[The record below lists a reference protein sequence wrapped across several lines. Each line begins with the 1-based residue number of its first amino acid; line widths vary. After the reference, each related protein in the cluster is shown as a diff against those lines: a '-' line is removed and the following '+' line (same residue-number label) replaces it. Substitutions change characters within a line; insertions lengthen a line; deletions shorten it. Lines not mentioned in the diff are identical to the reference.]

1 MKEMHPFREAR
12 REALPTPD
20 FQGPVT
26 MKLLLE
32 FLYAL
37 REWLPAA
44 PRLLPGVE
52 PDGCALYALYAD
64 AAFPDGG
71 FRQTFGGYL
80 AVLGR
85 RWQIDL
91 FGSDL
96 FTQETAAL
104 AVEQTE
110 GNWYAVQRTVSGRYA
125 DSIGSLCLRVGCAD
139 AREAGALYALCRGLD
154 WQSGV
159 LAADWGL
166 RGLLEAEQI
175 PPLYPDSCYCYGDVS
190 GAPSGEKCLEALDFA
205 RRKGL
210 WLAFLDRG
218 FDFAEFAWLYD
229 GIARRALRSRTQ
241 WELALYAAL
250 RQLRYTLKIS
260 ESEFALYDGNGA
272 RRYFGF
278 NSDQNAQR
286 ALLKLLFPLNT
297 P

>member
-12 REALPTPD
+12 REALPAPD

-32 FLYAL
+32 F
-37 REWLPAA
+37 
-44 PRLLPGVE
+44 
-52 PDGCALYALYAD
+52 
-64 AAFPDGG
+64 
-71 FRQTFGGYL
+71 
-80 AVLGR
+80 
-85 RWQIDL
+85 
-91 FGSDL
+91 
-96 FTQETAAL
+96 
-104 AVEQTE
+104 
-110 GNWYAVQRTVSGRYA
+110 
-125 DSIGSLCLRVGCAD
+125 
-139 AREAGALYALCRGLD
+139 LYALCRGLD

-210 WLAFLDRG
+210 WLEFLDRG

-260 ESEFALYDGNGA
+260 GSAFALYDGNGA

-286 ALLKLLFPLNT
+286 ALLKLLFPLNL